1 MSAPFRLPRTVAFTA
16 AMFALAAGAHLLA
29 GGALPQPAIVA
40 GVVALILVPVTI
52 LSKKKINAPAMI
64 GLLGSSQVVLH
75 WAFDAL
81 SVSTTFTP
89 AAGGTH
95 LHGASPVSPAAAALL
110 PEHAAVP
117 GVLMLALHTAATLA
131 TALVLAR
138 GEAAVWALAAW
149 LRPLVRI
156 LAALAIP
163 DWPRIPLPAA
173 VVIPFRWR
181 NLRLPALRGPPAFHA
196 VN

>member
-1 MSAPFRLPRTVAFTA
+1 MNAPFRLPRVIAFTA
-16 AMFALAAGAHLLA
+16 AMLTLAAAAHVVA
-29 GGALPQPAIVA
+29 GGALPHPAIMA
-40 GVVALILVPVTI
+40 GIVALVLAPVTI
-52 LSKKKINAPAMI
+52 LSKTKINAAAML
-64 GLLGSSQVVLH
+64 GLLASSQLGLH

-81 SVSTTFTP
+81 SASVAFTP
-89 AAGGTH
+89 ADGAH
-95 LHGASPVSPAAAALL
+95 VHGSVPASAALM
-110 PEHAAVP
+110 PGHEAVP
-117 GVLMLALHTAATLA
+117 GALMLALHAAATVA

-156 LAALAIP
+156 LASLAIP
-163 DWPRIPLPAA
+163 EWPRLSAPAA

-196 VN
+196 AN

>member
-1 MSAPFRLPRTVAFTA
+1 MSAPFRLPRAVALTA
-16 AMFALAAGAHLLA
+16 AMFALAAWAHVLA
-29 GGALPQPAIVA
+29 GGVLPQPAIVA
-40 GVVALILVPVTI
+40 GIAALVLAPVTI
-52 LSKKKINAPAMI
+52 LSKTRISAPAMI
-64 GLLGSSQVVLH
+64 GLLGASQLALH

-81 SVSTTFTP
+81 SVSATFTP
-89 AAGGTH
+89 AAGAH
-95 LHGASPVSPAAAALL
+95 VHGVSPLSPAAAALM

-117 GVLMLALHTAATLA
+117 GALMLALHAAATLA

-156 LAALAIP
+156 LTATAVPEWPHIP
-163 DWPRIPLPAA
+163 APAA
-173 VVIPFRWR
+173 VVIPFRLR

-196 VN
+196 AL